1 MEHDRLLHFR
11 RKNETASEQSKQKK
25 TKRIQIIHE
34 KIKREKKNN
43 TITNCIF
50 EYMTFAPS
58 T

>member
-34 KIKREKKNN
+34 KIKREKK
-43 TITNCIF
+43 ITQ
-50 EYMTFAPS
+50 
-58 T
+58 